1 MKHFLMRLYGSVALL
16 ALSLGTTAFSPSFSL
31 AQALS
36 EPPRKIVNK
45 VDPVYPELARR
56 MQTSG
61 TVRIEAV
68 VTPSGSPK
76 FMQVIGGNPVLAKA
90 AVDAIE
96 NWKWVPASHESKEL
110 IILNFRP

>member
-1 MKHFLMRLYGSVALL
+1 MKHFFMRSYGSVALL
-16 ALSLGTTAFSPSFSL
+16 ALSLGTTAFSPSFSF

-45 VDPVYPELARR
+45 VDPAYPELARK

-61 TVRIEAV
+61 TVRVEAV

-76 FMQVIGGNPVLAKA
+76 FIQVIGGNPVLAKA

-96 NWKWVPASHESKEL
+96 NWKWVPGPRETREL
-110 IILNFRP
+110 IILIFHP

>member
-1 MKHFLMRLYGSVALL
+1 MKHFLRPYGAVAFL
-16 ALSLGTTAFSPSFSL
+16 ALFFGITAFSPSYSR

-45 VDPVYPELARR
+45 VDPVYPELARK

-61 TVRIEAV
+61 TVRVEVV
-68 VTPSGSPK
+68 VTPSGSQK
-76 FMQVIGGNPVLAKA
+76 FMQVIGGNPVLAKT

-96 NWKWVPASHESKEL
+96 NWKWVPAPHETKEL